1 MTTPGSHENL
11 PQGGAPQGE
20 PGWGPPPPPPPG
32 QGYGSAPQGY
42 GSAPQGYGSA
52 PQGYG
57 SAPQGYGS
65 GDVPG
70 HGPTAT
76 YSGSPAGNGSRP
88 GMVTAAGVIG
98 IAWGVLGA
106 LIALLLMLGAF
117 ALGAALIGLILLVAL
132 ALYVGLVIA
141 GVQAL
146 QGKSPRL
153 LLLLSYVAIGVS
165 LLQLIASLVASGGNA
180 FSGIVGIIIPGVIV
194 FLLMQAQS
202 RQYYASRGISY

>member
-11 PQGGAPQGE
+11 PQGEAPHGQ
-20 PGWGPPPPPPPG
+20 PGWGPPPPPPAG
-32 QGYGSAPQGY
+32 
-42 GSAPQGYGSA
+42 
-52 PQGYG
+52 QGYG

-65 GDVPG
+65 GDAPG
-70 HGPTAT
+70 HGPTPT
-76 YSGSPAGNGSRP
+76 YAGSPAGYGAGSGPRP
-88 GMVTAAGVIG
+88 GTVTAAGVIG

-165 LLQLIASLVASGGNA
+165 LLQLVASLVASGGNA
-180 FSGIVGIIIPGVIV
+180 FNGILGIIIPAVIV
-194 FLLMQAQS
+194 FLLMQPQS
-202 RQYYASRGISY
+202 KQYYASRGISY